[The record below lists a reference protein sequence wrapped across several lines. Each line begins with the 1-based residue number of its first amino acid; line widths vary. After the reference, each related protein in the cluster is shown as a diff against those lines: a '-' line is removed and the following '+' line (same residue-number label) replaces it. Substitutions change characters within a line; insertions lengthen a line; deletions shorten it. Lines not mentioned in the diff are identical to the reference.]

1 MTTKLIK
8 RILLILGV
16 VTPAFIFAN
25 YSETQDY
32 FTPTQQPELKSYTKD
47 WKTKFEW
54 TKAEN
59 QDFSYYKL
67 VYSNTNENPVYPND
81 WYVFVGTDIDTNS
94 SYQESKNW
102 YWRMCIIYKGFYAN
116 NNDEKYRKCSNVIK
130 IENSTTTS
138 TKNTQKQQKTEK
150 KVPEISDA
158 IKTKL
163 DTIIQ
168 NFKTKIDTK
177 LTTNEEKIKTI
188 NSVLEKLQSKR
199 SSKIYM
205 YVINKIKEIK
215 NWLQEDTNDIEKILD
230 F

>member
-8 RILLILGV
+8 KILLIV
-16 VTPAFIFAN
+16 WIVSPAFIFAN

-32 FTPTQQPELKSYTKD
+32 FTPTQQPELKSYTQD
-47 WKTKFEW
+47 WKIKFEW

-67 VYSNTNENPVYPND
+67 VYSNKNENPVYPND

-102 YWRMCIIYKGFYAN
+102 YWRMCIVYKWFYAN

-130 IENSTTTS
+130 IENTTT
-138 TKNTQKQQKTEK
+138 NTQPKTQQPKKTEK
-150 KVPEISDA
+150 KLPDISDE
-158 IKTKL
+158 IKAKL

-168 NFKTKIDTK
+168 NFKTKLDIK
-177 LTTNEEKIKTI
+177 LTTNAEKIKVI
-188 NSVLEKLQSKR
+188 NSVLEKLQPRR
-199 SSKIYM
+199 SSRIYM
-205 YVINKIKEIK
+205 YVINKIQEIK

>member
-8 RILLILGV
+8 KILLIV
-16 VTPAFIFAN
+16 WIVSPAFIFAN

-32 FTPTQQPELKSYTKD
+32 FTPTQQPELKSYTQD
-47 WKTKFEW
+47 WKIKFEW

-67 VYSNTNENPVYPND
+67 VYSNKNENPVYPND

-102 YWRMCIIYKGFYAN
+102 YWRMCIVYKWFYAN

-130 IENSTTTS
+130 IENTTT
-138 TKNTQKQQKTEK
+138 NTPPKTQQPKKTEK
-150 KVPEISDA
+150 KLPDISDE
-158 IKTKL
+158 IKAKL

-168 NFKTKIDTK
+168 NFKTKLDIK
-177 LTTNEEKIKTI
+177 LTTNAEKIKVI
-188 NSVLEKLQSKR
+188 NSVLEKLQPRR
-199 SSKIYM
+199 SSRIYM
-205 YVINKIKEIK
+205 YVINKIQEIK